1 MLIGTKF
8 LIQFYNKIYYNIM
21 NANSAIV
28 KAFVPKNHS
37 NNLPILTVTNLEDIN
52 ETPSAD
58 LFING
63 YFRDVN
69 ITDDRTITIPPAVDF
84 INLIENPVV
93 GQSFNVN
100 FFFYK
105 EGANCTRSFI
115 TEPESGITYDN
126 PAVNGY
132 TITNVPLA
140 IGFIGR
146 VENITPGSEE
156 IRFYSLFANTIIAGF
171 IPG

>member
-1 MLIGTKF
+1 
-8 LIQFYNKIYYNIM
+8 M

-28 KAFVPKNHS
+28 KAFVPKNYH
-37 NNLPILTVTNLEDIN
+37 NNLPILTVTNLGDQD

-69 ITDDRTITIPPAVDF
+69 ITDNRTITIPPAIDF

-105 EGANCTRSFI
+105 EGENCTRLFI
-115 TEPESGITYDN
+115 TEPDSGITYDN

-132 TITNVPLA
+132 IITNVPLA

-146 VENITPGSEE
+146 IENITPGSEE

-171 IPG
+171 ALG